1 MTIAKLNKLLI
12 KSAINGNLEEV
23 RSLVERG
30 ADIHAENDYALKSSA
45 VNGHLDVVKYL
56 VERGANIHVQDD
68 DALRRSASN
77 GHVEIVKYLVE
88 RGANIHAENDDA
100 LKSSAVNG
108 HLDVVKYLVERGANI
123 HADHDEALGSS
134 AEKGHLD
141 IVKYLVEGGADIHA
155 QDDKALRFSAYN
167 GHLEVVKY
175 LVESGA
181 DIHALD
187 DEALR
192 YNAEKGHLEIVKY
205 LVESGADI
213 HAKDDYALRWSAW
226 NGHLDVVKY
235 LVEMGAD
242 IHAKDDM
249 ALRYSAE
256 YGILEVVKYLIESG
270 ADIHAQDDYALRR
283 SAEKGHL
290 NVVKYLVERG
300 ANIHAQDDYALRRST
315 YEGHLEIVKYL
326 VEQQFLLQNLNT
338 AKLFKNY
345 KSTCN
350 STLLNDRQLQ
360 LINTYFNQTFSKDNI
375 CEKLYTL
382 FNKQEQ
388 VKQLML
394 PKCHNDQTILLT
406 DLKDVP
412 GIYFYNTEINGK
424 LFCGDIRELG
434 QINTNKDPWT
444 NQDFTQELNKI
455 KQEVNK
461 YQSIIEDLEDDSDIV
476 QETMTSTIRRA
487 VLKILERLRYPKDVE
502 LFVNATNKTINEF
515 INKLYDSHII
525 SSNDKNNLLQ
535 IGDLNGK
542 KLAIANLL
550 KLKIENDNTIVTIN
564 GASISSL
571 LVELEE
577 LYNSSFF

>member
-1 MTIAKLNKLLI
+1 MN
-12 KSAINGNLEEV
+12 
-23 RSLVERG
+23 
-30 ADIHAENDYALKSSA
+30 
-45 VNGHLDVVKYL
+45 
-56 VERGANIHVQDD
+56 
-68 DALRRSASN
+68 
-77 GHVEIVKYLVE
+77 
-88 RGANIHAENDDA
+88 
-100 LKSSAVNG
+100 
-108 HLDVVKYLVERGANI
+108 
-123 HADHDEALGSS
+123 EAL
-134 AEKGHLD
+134 
-141 IVKYLVEGGADIHA
+141 IV
-155 QDDKALRFSAYN
+155 
-167 GHLEVVKY
+167 
-175 LVESGA
+175 
-181 DIHALD
+181 
-187 DEALR
+187 
-192 YNAEKGHLEIVKY
+192 
-205 LVESGADI
+205 
-213 HAKDDYALRWSAW
+213 SAW

-235 LVEMGAD
+235 LLERGANIHAQDDWALIGSAAKGHLNVVKYLLERGAD
-242 IHAKDDM
+242 IHAH
-249 ALRYSAE
+249 Y
-256 YGILEVVKYLIESG
+256 
-270 ADIHAQDDYALRR
+270 DYALRWN
-283 SAEKGHL
+283 AEEGHL
-290 NVVKYLVERG
+290 HIVKYLVERG
-300 ANIHAQDDYALRRST
+300 ANIHAQDDYALKWSA
-315 YEGHLEIVKYL
+315 EGHLDVVKYLVERGADIHAQDDMALRFSAEKGYLEIVKYL
-326 VEQQFLLQNLNT
+326 VESGADIYARNDEALRESARNGHLNVVKYLVESGADIHAKNDEALRLSAEKGHLNVVKYLVESGADIHTEDDEALRSSALEGHLKIVKYLVELGANITQDIIDISSSTIKQFLLRRNT
-338 AKLFKNY
+338 KKLFKNY
-345 KSTCN
+345 KSNCN

-360 LINTYFNQTFSKDNI
+360 LINTYFNQTFTKDDI
-375 CEKLYTL
+375 CEKLHIL

-542 KLAIANLL
+542 KLAIANVLE
-550 KLKIENDNTIVTIN
+550 LKIANDTTIVTIN
-564 GASISSL
+564 GVSISSL

-577 LYNSSFF
+577 LYNSTF

>member
-1 MTIAKLNKLLI
+1 MSIAKLNKLLI

-30 ADIHAENDYALKSSA
+30 ANIHAQDDEALKSSA
-45 VNGHLDVVKYL
+45 AKGHLNVVKYLLERGADIHAQDDKALIESAAKGHLDIVKYLIESGAHIHAQDDYALKLSAYNGHLEVVKYL
-56 VERGANIHVQDD
+56 VERGANIHAQDD
-68 DALRRSASN
+68 YALRFSAEK
-77 GHVEIVKYLVE
+77 GYLEIVKYLVE
-88 RGANIHAENDDA
+88 RGANIHAQTNEA
-100 LKSSAVNG
+100 LRWSVAEG
-108 HLDVVKYLVERGANI
+108 HLHIVKYLVERGA
-123 HADHDEALGSS
+123 
-134 AEKGHLD
+134 
-141 IVKYLVEGGADIHA
+141 DIHA
-155 QDDKALRFSAYN
+155 QDDRALRFSA
-167 GHLEVVKY
+167 
-175 LVESGA
+175 
-181 DIHALD
+181 
-187 DEALR
+187 
-192 YNAEKGHLEIVKY
+192 EKGYLEIVKY

-213 HAKDDYALRWSAW
+213 HAKDDMALRWSAW

-242 IHAKDDM
+242 IYAKNDD
-249 ALRYSAE
+249 ALRLSAE
-256 YGILEVVKYLIESG
+256 N
-270 ADIHAQDDYALRR
+270 
-283 SAEKGHL
+283 GHL
-290 NVVKYLVERG
+290 NVVKYLVEMG
-300 ANIHAQDDYALRRST
+300 ADIHANNDIALRSSAENGHLNVVKYLVESGADIHANNDYALRRST

-338 AKLFKNY
+338 EKLFKNY
-345 KSTCN
+345 KSNCN

-360 LINTYFNQTFSKDNI
+360 LINKYFNQTFSKDNI
-375 CEKLYTL
+375 CEKLHTL

-542 KLAIANLL
+542 KLAIANVLE
-550 KLKIENDNTIVTIN
+550 LKIANDTTIVTIN
-564 GASISSL
+564 GVSISSL

-577 LYNSSFF
+577 LYNSSF

>member
-1 MTIAKLNKLLI
+1 MSNNLLI
-12 KSAINGNLEEV
+12 ESARRGDLERV
-23 RSLVERG
+23 KSLVERG
-30 ADIHAENDYALKSSA
+30 ADIHAKHDAALVTSA
-45 VNGHLDVVKYL
+45 RNGHF
-56 VERGANIHVQDD
+56 
-68 DALRRSASN
+68 
-77 GHVEIVKYLVE
+77 
-88 RGANIHAENDDA
+88 
-100 LKSSAVNG
+100 
-108 HLDVVKYLVERGANI
+108 
-123 HADHDEALGSS
+123 
-134 AEKGHLD
+134 D
-141 IVKYLVEGGADIHA
+141 I
-155 QDDKALRFSAYN
+155 
-167 GHLEVVKY
+167 VKY

-187 DEALR
+187 DAALR
-192 YNAEKGHLEIVKY
+192 KSAAKGHLEIVKYLIERGADIHAQNEQALMSSATEGHLEIVKY

-213 HAKDDYALRWSAW
+213 HARDDLALRFSAW
-226 NGHLDVVKY
+226 N
-235 LVEMGAD
+235 
-242 IHAKDDM
+242 
-249 ALRYSAE
+249 
-256 YGILEVVKYLIESG
+256 
-270 ADIHAQDDYALRR
+270 
-283 SAEKGHL
+283 GHL

-300 ANIHAQDDYALRRST
+300 ANIHAQNDGALTWSAK
-315 YEGHLEIVKYL
+315 YGHLEIVKYL
-326 VEQQFLLQNLNT
+326 VERGANITQDIIDISSGKIKKFLLQNLNT

-360 LINTYFNQTFSKDNI
+360 LINKYFNQTFSKDNI
-375 CEKLYTL
+375 CEKLHTL

-406 DLKDVP
+406 DLKNVP

-542 KLAIANLL
+542 KIAIANLL

-577 LYNSSFF
+577 LYNSNF